1 MILGPQPVQR
11 FKLACS
17 LHIQVKNENQI
28 QQFFAYQQ
36 KEEFYIQKLFKKRSN
51 ENKKRKRKG
60 IILTCHK

>member
-36 KEEFYIQKLFKKRSN
+36 KEEFDIQKLSKKN
-51 ENKKRKRKG
+51 EATKIKKEKG
-60 IILTCHK
+60 RE